1 MRTVAAFT
9 VVVAAWTARA
19 VIAVIRRIA
28 GAVRLPARI
37 NIAAAAVLT
46 AAATFGYVNHATD
59 ADNIDTGWRPALGGC
74 QPAGPT
80 RFATYWAFA
89 VTCTSGTG
97 GVRSHLVILTRNG
110 VALTDY
116 GPCSG
121 KFTPSA
127 AYVTPSWLVGGM
139 TGSRVYV
146 ANWSPC

>member
-9 VVVAAWTARA
+9 VVVAAWATRA
-19 VIAVIRRIA
+19 VIAVIRGIA

-37 NIAAAAVLT
+37 NIAAAAVAILVG
-46 AAATFGYVNHATD
+46 ATFGIVQHTD
-59 ADNIDTGWRPALGGC
+59 ALGGC

-80 RFATYWAFA
+80 RFATYWAFS

-97 GVRSHLVILTRNG
+97 GIRSHLVILTRTG